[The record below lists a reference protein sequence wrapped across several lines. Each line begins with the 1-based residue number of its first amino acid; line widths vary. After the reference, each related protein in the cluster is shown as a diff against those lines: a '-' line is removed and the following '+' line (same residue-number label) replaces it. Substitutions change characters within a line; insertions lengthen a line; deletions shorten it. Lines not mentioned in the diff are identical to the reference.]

1 MMEFEDFLEIEE
13 IFSKIE
19 ALIKAGV
26 HVEKEYEESLK
37 GLKKLSKKYPHIA
50 QYEGTKKFIYNFL
63 YKDYDNYF

>member
-1 MMEFEDFLEIEE
+1 MEFQDFLEIEK
-13 IFSKIE
+13 IFSKIGS
-19 ALIKAGV
+19 LIKAGV
-26 HVEKEYEESLK
+26 HVEKEYKEPLK

>member
-1 MMEFEDFLEIEE
+1 MMEFHDFLEIEK

-26 HVEKEYEESLK
+26 HVEKEYKESLK
-37 GLKKLSKKYPHIA
+37 GLKKLSKKYPHIV

>member
-1 MMEFEDFLEIEE
+1 MMEFHDFLEIEE

-26 HVEKEYEESLK
+26 HVEKEYEEPLK

>member
-1 MMEFEDFLEIEE
+1 MIEFQDFLEIEE

-19 ALIKAGV
+19 SLIKTGI
-26 HVEKEYEESLK
+26 HVEKEYEELLR

>member
-1 MMEFEDFLEIEE
+1 MMEFHDFLEIEE

-26 HVEKEYEESLK
+26 HVEKEYKELLK

>member
-1 MMEFEDFLEIEE
+1 MMEFRDFLEIEE

-19 ALIKAGV
+19 SLIKTGV
-26 HVEKEYEESLK
+26 HVEKEYKELLK
-37 GLKKLSKKYPHIA
+37 GLKKLSKKYPHIV